1 MQTVFINST
10 ITKSQV
16 KTTDDGW
23 LVTGFPVTIDD
34 EVMNGLTYSATHN
47 SEGMPTIINKPIT
60 WNHPSKNG
68 YPISVNDERRKWYI
82 GGDIIKHYNVNG
94 VNKVDIDINRSMLLA
109 NKVKTPDGETYGEYY
124 ANRLDNGLSI
134 GGSTG
139 LNLVPLDNGSGV
151 VFATQQEYD
160 HFSFLHHTIKPAGG
174 DGTTAYFNA
183 DSGVMVINMDDELKS
198 KRAREI
204 EREEDKLDD
213 EEDKLEDAQEASA
226 LKKLV
231 KSLKGN
237 ALARAINA
245 LFGDSEKTG
254 YNINETTLNN
264 SEGDPMREMMR
275 TALTAKGFTVNS
287 EISDADLLAKY
298 NEMAANQQKE
308 PTLSEVMSQL
318 TAMNAEMQELKT
330 KKKIED
336 DKAEADR
343 LGGKKESAAK
353 EDEDAD
359 ITKLKEEKMRKRE
372 KAANSLGFS
381 ISVVNAMTDTE
392 LDRALGM
399 QAGIHAN
406 ASGGFNGEQKSESVF
421 GANAMDYFK
430 GIK

>member
-47 SEGMPTIINKPIT
+47 AEGMPTIINKPIT

-94 VNKVDIDINRSMLLA
+94 VNKVDIDISRSMLLA

-124 ANRLDNGLSI
+124 ANRLDSGLSI

-139 LNLVPLDNGSGV
+139 LNLVPLDNGGGV
-151 VFATQQEYD
+151 VFATHQEYD

-174 DGTTAYFNA
+174 NGTTAYFNA

-204 EREEDKLDD
+204 EREEDKLDA

-254 YNINETTLNN
+254 YNINGTTLNN
-264 SEGDPMREMMR
+264 SGEDEMSKNLIATLASM
-275 TALTAKGFTVNS
+275 GVTVNADMS
-287 EISDADLLAKY
+287 EEQVKAELLKI
-298 NEMAANQQKE
+298 NKGEKE
-308 PTLSEVMSQL
+308 AITLESLSGQL

-343 LGGKKESAAK
+343 LGGKKEGAAK

-359 ITKLKEEKMRKRE
+359 ITKLKEEKKRKRE
-372 KAANSLGFS
+372 KASNSLGFS
-381 ISVVNAMTDTE
+381 VSVVNAMTDAE

-406 ASGGFNGEQKSESVF
+406 ASGGFNGDKKSESVF
-421 GANAMDYFK
+421 GTNYEWGA
-430 GIK
+430 